1 MSGQS
6 IKLEVIEDS
15 LSSMRL
21 TRPEQVKAM
30 RQSMELAG
38 QLQPVIVRKVQSTYQ
53 LLDGF
58 KRFYAGWDLK
68 WACLQ
73 AQEVRVD
80 DITAKAL
87 MMSYNQQGKPLID
100 YEEAQIVYSLKKE
113 HLMSQEEIAGLLSRS
128 SSWVSRRLSF
138 IERLCDEART
148 QLQLGRITPTHAREL
163 VKLPRGKQ
171 SEFLKL
177 IVGNGLASRQS
188 CLLIRKYLECR
199 TREEQRYL
207 LENPVEAIERA
218 LIEADIHDSRLSLHG
233 NRLLKT
239 MRMLAHYQHV
249 FIGQTTR
256 PRIAELRATELDIL
270 IGSFKD
276 ILEKTKIIASILN
289 AFNHE
294 R

>member
-1 MSGQS
+1 MSRQS
-6 IKLEVIEDS
+6 IKLEAIEDT

-21 TRPEQVKAM
+21 TRPEQVRAM
-30 RQSMELAG
+30 RHSLESAG
-38 QLQPVIVRKVQSTYQ
+38 QLQPVIVRKLQSTYQ

-58 KRFYAGWDLK
+58 KRFYAGGDLK
-68 WACLQ
+68 WDCLE
-73 AQEVRVD
+73 AHEVTVD
-80 DITAKAL
+80 DIAAKAL
-87 MMSYNQQGKPLID
+87 IMSYNQQGNPLID

-138 IERLCDEART
+138 MERLCDEART
-148 QLQLGRITPTHAREL
+148 HLQLGRITPTHAREL

-177 IVGNGLASRQS
+177 IVGNGLASRQT

-199 TREEQRYL
+199 TKEEQQYL

-218 LIEADIHDSRLSLHG
+218 LVETDIHDSRLSLHG

-239 MRMLAHYQHV
+239 VRMLAHCQHV
-249 FIGQTTR
+249 FIGQASR
-256 PRIAELRATELDIL
+256 PRIEELRPMEMDIL
-270 IGSFKD
+270 CPGFKD
-276 ILEKTKIIASILN
+276 ILQKSKTITSILN
-289 AFNHE
+289 PFNDE